1 MMQSQLN
8 LLISNMF
15 IVGSFLAVGALA
27 KYSMIFLAFI
37 WFISSLIS
45 WNSEM
50 RQQRQMNFIINNTK
64 WKKK

>member
-27 KYSMIFLAFI
+27 KYSMIFLGFI
-37 WFISSLIS
+37 WFITALIS
-45 WNSEM
+45 WNLEM
-50 RQQRQMNFIINNTK
+50 R
-64 WKKK
+64 